1 MQSVHDS
8 QFELDAGTGV
18 VELDAGTGVL
28 EFADPQLL
36 EAASKQLAGYTHFPL
51 PSHAEFGIPLTF

>member
-1 MQSVHDS
+1 MWGLVWTLVLCTDDVDE
-8 QFELDAGTGV
+8 EL
-18 VELDAGTGVL
+18 
-28 EFADPQLL
+28 ADPQLL